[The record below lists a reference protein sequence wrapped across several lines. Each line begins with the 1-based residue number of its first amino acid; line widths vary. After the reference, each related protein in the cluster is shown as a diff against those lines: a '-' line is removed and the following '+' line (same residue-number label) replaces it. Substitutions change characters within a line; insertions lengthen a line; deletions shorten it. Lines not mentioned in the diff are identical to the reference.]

1 MKKTEEQL
9 FEQLHLFR
17 VLMDNIPG
25 PVYYQ
30 NANGAFL
37 GYNRAFHDYFGLE
50 NGNYIGKTVFDLP
63 ISDEEAALHH
73 NNDLEL
79 VNSPGTVTYGSTIT
93 GLKGGTRYT
102 ITKKTT
108 FRKVDGTVAGIVGVI
123 TDITELKRAE
133 KALKESE
140 ARFRNLSEASLE
152 AVVFVENGVIIDVNH
167 RVQEMFG
174 YRESEVIGRPAVDFV
189 AQNARR
195 IVQGKIQ
202 SRNEEKYETIG
213 LKKDG
218 TMFPVEI
225 HPKELHLKGKRIRT
239 LVVRDLTDQK
249 HMEEEVLKAK
259 NLQSVGTLAGGIAHD
274 FNNLLMAI
282 VGNISLAK
290 MGLRDSE
297 KSSEYLAEAE
307 RIALLGKNLTHQLLT
322 FSRGGDPVRR
332 IVSVGNIVRD
342 VTEKILNSPMFRTKY
357 LISEDLYPIEAD
369 EDQIRQVIQNVVVN
383 ARDAMPSGGTVVIV
397 CDNVRANPQDKL
409 PLIKEDYI
417 RISIHDEG
425 SGIPEDIMSKI
436 FDPYFTTKGM
446 GSQKG
451 VGLGLAISYSIV
463 KKHNGYIN
471 VESSPEKGTTFQI
484 YLPAHRTEAADFRVK
499 EHQAHYGKGRIL
511 LMDDEEMILKVSQE
525 LLQHMGYEVTAARN
539 GEEAVGFYRQ
549 ALELNK
555 PFDAVVLDLVI
566 PDGLGGKEVMQ
577 ELAAIDPQVRGIV
590 SSGYLNDPII
600 QDYKGYGF
608 VGTLT
613 KPYDARE
620 LDDKLQHVIKTGSA

>member
-1 MKKTEEQL
+1 
-9 FEQLHLFR
+9 
-17 VLMDNIPG
+17 
-25 PVYYQ
+25 
-30 NANGAFL
+30 
-37 GYNRAFHDYFGLE
+37 
-50 NGNYIGKTVFDLP
+50 
-63 ISDEEAALHH
+63 
-73 NNDLEL
+73 
-79 VNSPGTVTYGSTIT
+79 VTYGSTIT
-93 GLKGGTRYT
+93 GLKGGTRYI
-102 ITKKTT
+102 ITKKST
-108 FRKVDGTVAGIVGVI
+108 FRKADGTVGGIIGVI
-123 TDITELKRAE
+123 TDITELKKAE

-152 AVVFVENGVIIDVNH
+152 AVIFIENGVIIDVNH
-167 RVQEMFG
+167 RVYEMFG
-174 YRESEVIGRPAVDFV
+174 YKEAEVLNRSVVDFV
-189 AQNARR
+189 AQGAQKDVRNR
-195 IVQGKIQ
+195 IN

-213 LKKDG
+213 IKKDG
-218 TMFPVEI
+218 TMFPIEI
-225 HPKELHLKGKRIRT
+225 HPKELHLKGKKIRI

-249 HMEEEVLKAK
+249 HMEEEVLKSK

-290 MGLRDSE
+290 MGISGNE
-297 KSSEYLAEAE
+297 KSADYLTEAE

-332 IVSVGNIVRD
+332 IVSIGNIVQD
-342 VTEKILNSPMFRTKY
+342 VTERILSGPMFRTRY
-357 LISEDLYPIEAD
+357 LISEELYSVEAD
-369 EDQIRQVIQNVVVN
+369 EDQIRQVIQNIVIN
-383 ARDAMPSGGTVVIV
+383 ARDAMPSGGTVAVV
-397 CDNVRANPQDKL
+397 CDNVKVNPQDKL
-409 PLIKEDYI
+409 PLIKEDYV
-417 RISIHDEG
+417 RVSIHDEG
-425 SGIPEDIMSKI
+425 SGIPEEIMSNI

-463 KKHNGYIN
+463 RKHSGYIN

-484 YLPAHRTEAADFRVK
+484 YLPAHKTEAADLRVK
-499 EHQAHYGKGRIL
+499 EPAAGYGKGRVL

-549 ALELNK
+549 AMELKK

-566 PDGLGGKEVMQ
+566 PDGLGGKEVIQ

-608 VGTLT
+608 AGTLT

-620 LDDKLQHVIKTGSA
+620 LDDKLQRVIKTGSS